1 VFQYWAQRY
10 RLFSRY
16 DEGIQLDEESW
27 YSVTPEKIAEHI
39 AERSAARNVLNCGY
53 GFIESGDGSG
63 SSISSESGSFDPDPA
78 RIQGFNDQKLE
89 IIQLKFFCIFF

>member
-1 VFQYWAQRY
+1 VSGIRLIDSSDTVSDQISIRCTPSYLCTVDTGILYHFVQYWAQRY

-39 AERSAARNVLNCGY
+39 ALR
-53 GFIESGDGSG
+53 
-63 SSISSESGSFDPDPA
+63 
-78 RIQGFNDQKLE
+78 
-89 IIQLKFFCIFF
+89 